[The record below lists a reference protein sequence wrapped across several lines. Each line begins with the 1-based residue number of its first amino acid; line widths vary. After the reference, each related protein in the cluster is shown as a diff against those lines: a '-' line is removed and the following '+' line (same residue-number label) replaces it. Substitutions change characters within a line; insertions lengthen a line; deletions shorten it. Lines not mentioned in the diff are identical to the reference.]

1 MPNTHYI
8 TALRFPLAVLVVLIH
23 SYNSVWQG
31 IESGSFPT
39 IPYFCSRILPA
50 FAVPL
55 FFAISGYLFFLK
67 SPKFSATQYTDK
79 LKKRFSTLLIP
90 YLLWNVIAF
99 GLYAAKD
106 LAGHQPLTFALS
118 PDLLWGCRPLGTAH
132 TNFLGWAVHGTTA
145 PVLEPFWFVRDL
157 IVIVLCSPVIY
168 LLLRYLKFIGLL
180 LIGAAYYLEIWPNF
194 GGISLIGFW
203 YFALGAWFS
212 ITDRDVIRCTKMWA
226 FPAFVLMF
234 PLGAFLL
241 LYPAFDAAVRVP
253 TQHLYVLCGMLFAVN
268 FAHLCTLVRKPGKFL
283 AQSSFFLYAAHTI
296 VLLPLSTLVA
306 HFAGQTDAFNQ
317 AFLFFTLPL
326 SAVLICTFAFSLLQ
340 RFMPRY
346 HYLLTGVKKS

>member
-1 MPNTHYI
+1 MPNTNYI

-23 SYNSVWQG
+23 SYNSVWQS
-31 IESGSFPT
+31 IECGSFPT

-67 SPKFSATQYTDK
+67 SPKFHATQYADK
-79 LKKRFSTLLIP
+79 LKSRFSTLLLP
-90 YLLWNVIAF
+90 YLLWNFIAAV
-99 GLYAAKD
+99 LYTAKD
-106 LAGHQPLTFALS
+106 LAVHQQLTFVLS
-118 PDLLWGCRPLGTAH
+118 PDLLWGCRPLGTPH
-132 TNFLGWAVHGTTA
+132 TNFLGWTVHGTTA

-168 LLLRYLKFIGLL
+168 LLLRYLKYIGLL
-180 LIGAAYYLEIWPNF
+180 LIGTAYYLEIWPNF

-203 YFALGAWFS
+203 YFTLGAWFS
-212 ITDRDVIRCTKMWA
+212 LTDRDVIRCTRMWA

-241 LYPAFDAAVRVP
+241 LYPTFDAAVRVP
-253 TQHLYVLCGMLFAVN
+253 AQHLYVICGMLFAVN
-268 FAHLCTLVRKPGKFL
+268 FAHLCTLVRKPGRFL

-296 VLLPLSTLVA
+296 VLLPLSILVA
-306 HFAGQTDAFNQ
+306 QFAGHTDAFNQ
-317 AFLFFTLPL
+317 VLLFFTLPL
-326 SAVLICTFAFSLLQ
+326 SAILICTLVFSLLQ
-340 RFMPRY
+340 RFTPRY